1 MFYTKLCSF
10 PGNRFAW
17 GGNSPSTY
25 LSKTNLILWSNLN
38 DTRARYMCDG
48 WLSRCLCLSIYVSLL
63 SLVPL
68 NSTLN
73 DRNPPIGIKK
83 KTVHTSIQNPKR
95 WGCYVRWQEVNTTQ
109 YIPAVFCCVVGQ
121 QQQQHTIPV
130 FLHALLCIRS
140 LLMERR
146 GGLVHH
152 IPSISL
158 CGQQH
163 PFTKQPAVWWNL
175 NCPHISVLLFQG
187 RLHIML
193 WVFLG
198 DVPKNLFPCL
208 HHHHRGK
215 YIWSESCSINQQWIN
230 KW

>member
-130 FLHALLCIRS
+130 SARS
-140 LLMERR
+140 PL
-146 GGLVHH
+146 
-152 IPSISL
+152 
-158 CGQQH
+158 H
-163 PFTKQPAVWWNL
+163 PFTANGEKGGA
-175 NCPHISVLLFQG
+175 CAPHPI
-187 RLHIML
+187 HKPL
-193 WVFLG
+193 WTTASF
-198 DVPKNLFPCL
+198 
-208 HHHHRGK
+208 H
-215 YIWSESCSINQQWIN
+215 
-230 KW
+230 